1 MPRTWDFAPTLNLIW
16 LDSVD
21 STNDWG
27 DRLMV
32 AALESDE
39 TSLPDTVLVAGS
51 QSGGHGRGENAWV
64 SPPGGLYATWLAWIP
79 VESLPCLPLAVGV
92 ACAEAVEA
100 LLDGLNVGLKWP
112 NDLVVNGGKL
122 GGSLCHARGSDDRV
136 WVRVGIGVNIAV
148 TPVLAAG
155 DPVRPVALAGLGWV
169 GDVEQTARVLVHE
182 FVRRVRLALADP
194 VRTRERWQARMVHR
208 AGERMQVRVEGAVL
222 DGRFVGFTPEGHLE
236 VEIDGRVER
245 IASGELVSRPKDE
258 GGEHAAGA

>member
-1 MPRTWDFAPTLNLIW
+1 MPRAWDFAPTLNLIW

-21 STNDWG
+21 STNDWA
-27 DRLMV
+27 DRLMA

-51 QSGGHGRGENAWV
+51 QTGGHGRGDNAWV

-100 LLDGLNVGLKWP
+100 LLAGVTVGLKWP
-112 NDLVVNGGKL
+112 NDLVVGGRKL
-122 GGSLCHARGSDDRV
+122 GGMLCHARGSDDRV
-136 WVRVGIGVNIAV
+136 WVRVGFGINIAT

-155 DPVRPVALAGLGWV
+155 DPVRPVALAELGWV
-169 GDVEQTARVLVHE
+169 GDVEQTARILVQE
-182 FVRRVRLALADP
+182 FVRRVRVALADP
-194 VRTRERWQARMVHR
+194 LRAREQWQARLVHR
-208 AGERMQVRVEGAVL
+208 PGELMRVKVGGAAL
-222 DGRFVGFTPEGHLE
+222 EGRFVGLTPEGHLE
-236 VEIDGRVER
+236 VEVDGRVER
-245 IASGELVSRPKDE
+245 IASGELVSRPEAE